1 MHRSP
6 ISYRFSVHHY
16 YFKNTFKTPYLNSLL
31 GVAYT
36 PNSYKKAYAKISL
49 RRI

>member
-16 YFKNTFKTPYLNSLL
+16 YFKNTFKTPFENSLL

-36 PNSYKKAYAKISL
+36 LTLIKGL
-49 RRI
+49 RKDITP